1 MLEHALRQ
9 RNPMNYDA
17 PGVRARVRRVY
28 LLVGIIVVLSVGD
41 LMATLTYLQSTGMH
55 ELNPLAAYIIRGQST
70 LGLILFKGGS
80 VLASVSLLLLMRH
93 RCQGEIAAWIGTCIL
108 VTLTVYWSCYTN
120 HVMELKDPTALAE
133 TTDETWLSLGEDAL
147 P

>member
-9 RNPMNYDA
+9 VNPIDFDTPA
-17 PGVRARVRRVY
+17 VRARVRRVY
-28 LLVGIIVVLSVGD
+28 MLAGLIVILSVGD
-41 LMATLTYLQSTGMH
+41 LMATLTYLQSTGMQ

-70 LGLILFKGGS
+70 LGLVLFKAGS

-93 RCQGEIAAWIGTCIL
+93 RHQGELAAWVGTFIL
-108 VTLTVYWSCYTN
+108 VTLTIYWSCYTN
-120 HVMELKDPTALAE
+120 QVMDLKDPAALAE
-133 TTDETWLSLGEDAL
+133 TADETWLSLGEDAL